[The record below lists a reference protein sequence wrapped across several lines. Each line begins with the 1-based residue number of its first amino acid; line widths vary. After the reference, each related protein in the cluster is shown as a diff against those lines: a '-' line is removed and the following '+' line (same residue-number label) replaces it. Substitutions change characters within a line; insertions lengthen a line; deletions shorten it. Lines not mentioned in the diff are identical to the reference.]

1 MEEHE
6 WQKIIQQLEEKV
18 ETLKQE
24 ERSVTQSE
32 EEEGT
37 LIHQNRNELEE
48 LQYLWHQDSRLS
60 SLLMEQQDRYEVI
73 NKRRQHF
80 FDEFEALLSKKKEVY
95 REEEAKLEE
104 QQRKMSSEESK
115 GEK

>member
-6 WQKIIQQLEEKV
+6 WNKSKQQLEEKI

-24 ERSVTQSE
+24 EHSISQSE
-32 EEEGT
+32 EEQGM
-37 LIHQNRNELEE
+37 LVYQNRKELEE

-60 SLLMEQQDRYEVI
+60 LLLMEQQDRYEVI

-80 FDEFEALLSKKKEVY
+80 FDDFEELLSKKKESY
-95 REEEAKLEE
+95 REEETELEE
-104 QQRKMSSEESK
+104 HRIRMSSEESK